1 LFTATFAILVG
12 YAARRRWAGRRGTR
26 LRIETGPGSL
36 TMSGETDEEQPRL
49 VDALIQ
55 QVSAGGSITVEQEA
69 SEPAPEPRAAPMQ
82 TRALTGWLSN
92 VRMIHVITLL
102 FLIVSF
108 WIILSNK
115 YDDDVQ
121 KWAFGAMGSILGFWL
136 APGRD

>member
-1 LFTATFAILVG
+1 
-12 YAARRRWAGRRGTR
+12 
-26 LRIETGPGSL
+26 IETGPGSL
-36 TMSGETDEEQPRL
+36 TMSGATDEEQRRV

-55 QVSAGGSITVEQEA
+55 QVSAAGSITVEKKA
-69 SEPAPEPRAAPMQ
+69 TKPPPEPRAAPKQ

-121 KWAFGAMGSILGFWL
+121 KGALGRMGWFFGFWF
-136 APGRD
+136 